1 MAETEVSSSDFNTV
15 KALVQGQVD
24 SFLGFKFIRTQLIE
38 NDSNSDHKVL
48 YFAKSGI
55 KLAIGSEPVAR
66 ISERADKNHATQVF
80 FSMCIGATRMEE
92 IQVGYIE
99 CDPS

>member
-1 MAETEVSSSDFNTV
+1 MAETEISSSDYNTV

-66 ISERADKNHATQVF
+66 IAERADKNHATQVF